1 MDTKI
6 KIIIDSN
13 PDYKRYLRTNSY
25 WYKILNR
32 NPFLIDDFIREVK
45 EKYKLRT
52 TDKINDIM
60 DKIDMVSKFINVL
73 RWYYGR

>member
-1 MDTKI
+1 MTLDIQYKI
-6 KIIIDSN
+6 NSN
-13 PDYKRYLRTNSY
+13 PYYQRFIRENPY

>member
-6 KIIIDSN
+6 KIMIDSN
-13 PDYKRYLRTNSY
+13 PDYKRYLRT
-25 WYKILNR
+25 KTLNR
-32 NPFLIDDFIREVK
+32 NPLMIDNFIREVK

-60 DKIDMVSKFINVL
+60 DKVDMISKFINVL
-73 RWYYGR
+73 R

>member
-1 MDTKI
+1 MTLDTQFKI
-6 KIIIDSN
+6 KNN
-13 PDYKRYLRTNSY
+13 PNYIRYLHENSY

-73 RWYYGR
+73 R